1 MLLKSRRDPLPH
13 RTLRMEL
20 GTLKNSWFMF
30 ARLASSWY
38 KSASSLFNLCALCIR
53 CKENQLLTWHF
64 LHGQKNHL
72 AFLIFFTGSSVS
84 FITGAYVAPDA
95 VVTHCF
101 FAHGCSS
108 SCSFIYLKD
117 NQKKTLEATKINEKK
132 AISNA
137 YLIQPPPPAQ
147 YWSKKKMIS
156 EYKGHKNM
164 QEAGFIMNQLNLY
177 KLKNV

>member
-1 MLLKSRRDPLPH
+1 M
-13 RTLRMEL
+13 
-20 GTLKNSWFMF
+20 
-30 ARLASSWY
+30 
-38 KSASSLFNLCALCIR
+38 R
-53 CKENQLLTWHF
+53 CKENELLTWHF

-101 FAHGCSS
+101 FCPWLLVILLFH
-108 SCSFIYLKD
+108 ILKGQPKENTRS
-117 NQKKTLEATKINEKK
+117 NQNQRKK

-137 YLIQPPPPAQ
+137 YLIQPPPPPAQ

-177 KLKNV
+177 KLEKCLSSQSCPFVKKYSFNIKLPHAHFQYVCNVKAKY